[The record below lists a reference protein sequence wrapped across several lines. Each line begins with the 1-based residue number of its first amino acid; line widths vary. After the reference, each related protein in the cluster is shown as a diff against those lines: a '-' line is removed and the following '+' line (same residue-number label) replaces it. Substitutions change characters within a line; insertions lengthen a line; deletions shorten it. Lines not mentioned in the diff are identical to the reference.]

1 MTKKI
6 IVAAVV
12 LFVGF
17 WVVKKTQVCS
27 YACAIFSN
35 GAESVRKQIPRDLE
49 LSRVK
54 NEIAHMD
61 RDYQK
66 LLRVIAE
73 RMANSK
79 RLTEEISVAE
89 VNRKDLA
96 EKLAALTTAIEDG
109 ETPISYKDSKYATVA
124 KAQARATRE
133 LNSLKQL
140 DKTLASKKKMLEAEQ
155 RNLDA
160 LKDQLDKLVTQKR
173 EFEVRVAQLEAAD
186 AELQTITIKSPLKTD
201 QGRVAEIKRTL
212 DRIEHDI
219 LVDQNLAQLEDQYGS
234 KIDGATPAAQP
245 APAINV
251 QEIKDYLQG
260 KSSTAAKVAQT
271 K

>member
-12 LFVGF
+12 LLVGF

-27 YACAIFSN
+27 YASAIFSN

-73 RMANSK
+73 RMANIK
-79 RLTEEISVAE
+79 RLNEEVAAAE

-96 EKLAALTTAIEDG
+96 EKLTALTTAIEDG
-109 ETPISYKDSKYATVA
+109 ETPISYKDSKYATLA
-124 KAQARATRE
+124 KAQARASRE
-133 LNSLKQL
+133 LTLLKQL

-173 EFEVRVAQLEAAD
+173 EFEVRVAQLEASE
-186 AELQTITIKSPLKTD
+186 AELQTTMIKTPLKRD
-201 QGRVAEIKRTL
+201 EGRVAEIKKTL
-212 DRIEHDI
+212 DRIEHDQI
-219 LVDQNLAQLEDQYGS
+219 VEQNLHQLEEQYGP
-234 KIDGATPAAQP
+234 KIDGATPAVQS
-245 APAINV
+245 APAVNV

-260 KSSTAAKVAQT
+260 KSNTAAKVAQN